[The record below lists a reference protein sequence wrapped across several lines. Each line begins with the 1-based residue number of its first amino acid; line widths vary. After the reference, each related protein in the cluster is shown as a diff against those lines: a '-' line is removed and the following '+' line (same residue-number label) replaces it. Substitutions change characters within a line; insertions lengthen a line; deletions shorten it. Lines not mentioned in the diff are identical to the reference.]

1 MLNSASISFS
11 FASLRA
17 FPAQSELLNPVGDI
31 VLGLTAGRV
40 ISLLSRNEIH
50 YVRLQKS
57 QSELIKIRQF
67 KIAIELIFD
76 WISYH

>member
-40 ISLLSRNEIH
+40 ISLLSRNEKDYI
-50 YVRLQKS
+50 RLL
-57 QSELIKIRQF
+57 QSRSEFIKFKISMELIIQF
-67 KIAIELIFD
+67 DILPLEM
-76 WISYH
+76 

>member
-17 FPAQSELLNPVGDI
+17 FPAHSELLNPVGDI

-40 ISLLSRNEIH
+40 ISLLSRNERD
-50 YVRLQKS
+50 YVRLLKS
-57 QSELIKIRQF
+57 LLELIKF
-67 KIAIELIFD
+67 KIALELIFN